1 MKVQVKIIG
10 FVLTLGILW
19 TIGLFVSKDAFATN
33 QTTFRI
39 TWQNNGDAQSWI
51 DYNIFEDTSSPF
63 GQYNSGDLVLYYTG
77 SSPDLG
83 FYPGVSVP
91 AYSSVTVTRGPN
103 TNYLPSYPVYVS
115 YLPWKNENSDPR
127 DVGCEDPIA
136 SLTVED
142 IDILGPN
149 DIHAVISASKNYA
162 GWIPPAAP
170 PPATNALNVA

>member
-91 AYSSVTVTRGPN
+91 GGSSVTVVRGPN
-103 TNYLPSYPVYVS
+103 THYLSSYPVYVT

-127 DVGCEDPIA
+127 DVGCEDPTA
-136 SLTVED
+136 SLTTQEITV
-142 IDILGPN
+142 ISAN
-149 DIHAVISASKNYA
+149 DIHAVVGTSRNYSC
-162 GWIPPAAP
+162 WIPE
-170 PPATNALNVA
+170 